1 MANLEVPY
9 PGYNWN
15 ITQHM
20 GMANQESITEL
31 LRAADLFKGQ
41 TNFSELVSSHMLNL
55 GIFTEN
61 VRSDTGQSDTWRDY
75 QQVLSELG
83 LIVSTSLTRS
93 SNLSITPIGLLF
105 LDEELSY
112 QEMMA
117 TQAMRYQYPNGYKGL
132 ANISRA
138 YASDRGIPNRW
149 MLDTLHGVKV
159 KPAILILRALIDLY
173 LDNPEKAKLTAS
185 ECATALIPIITHD
198 NPKQAYENII
208 YVRKNNVSTRD
219 SVLKRNA
226 AEWFSLLLQTG
237 MVVGNR
243 REIQLSPHA
252 IENLQDLQRLCE
264 MHESLQ
270 SEFWI
275 PAGSDSDAFD
285 WFSYYG
291 LPSTEIMSQRFEGLA
306 TFDAAGFRID
316 DMDQITGNTN
326 LTLEL
331 VDFVNPPEYSSS
343 SDSYTERSYSE
354 EAIREGIKKRTEAG
368 RRHEDLVGIARQKML
383 DAGFSVYKSAAVDLL
398 GTRDDQCL
406 IVEVKTITRKNL
418 ISQTRKGLMQLG
430 EYRYRYQDEY
440 RSSNKPE
447 TLLLLSS
454 KAQYEQWRIGFM
466 DSLDIGCANINADS
480 SFSSCVKRSI
490 ADSVFLYAS

>member
-1 MANLEVPY
+1 MINLEIPY

-31 LRAADLFKGQ
+31 LRAADLFKGKS
-41 TNFSELVSSHMLNL
+41 NFSELVSSHMLNL
-55 GIFTEN
+55 GFFTEN
-61 VRSDTGQSDTWRDY
+61 VRADTGQSDTWRDY

-93 SNLSITPIGLLF
+93 SNLNITPIGLLF

-132 ANISRA
+132 ANTSRA
-138 YASDRGIPNRW
+138 YASEKGIPNRW
-149 MLDTLHGVKV
+149 MLDALHGVKV
-159 KPAILILRALIDLY
+159 KPAILILRALIDLFI
-173 LDNPEKAKLTAS
+173 DDPEKAKLTAA

-198 NPKQAYENII
+198 NPRQAYENIV
-208 YVRKNNVSTRD
+208 YVRKNNISTRD
-219 SVLKRNA
+219 TILKRNS

-237 MVVGNR
+237 LVVGNR
-243 REIQLSPHA
+243 KEIRLSPYA
-252 IENLQDLQRLCE
+252 IEDIQGLQGLCE
-264 MHESLQ
+264 MHEAFQ
-270 SEFWI
+270 SEFWV
-275 PAGSDSDAFD
+275 PSGNDLDSFD

-291 LPSTEIMSQRFEGLA
+291 LPSTETMSQRSEGFA
-306 TFDAAGFRID
+306 AIDADGFRID
-316 DMDQITGNTN
+316 DIDQIAGTTSS
-326 LTLEL
+326 TLEL
-331 VDFVNPPEYSSS
+331 VDFANPPECSSS
-343 SDSYTERSYSE
+343 SDSYAGRSYSE

-368 RRHEDLVGIARQKML
+368 RRHEDLVGIARQRML
-383 DAGFSVYKSAAVDLL
+383 DAGFNVYKSAAVDLL

-440 RSSNKPE
+440 RDSNKPE

-454 KAQYEQWRIGFM
+454 RAQYEQWRIGFM

-480 SFSSCVKRSI
+480 SFSSCVKRNI
-490 ADSVFLYAS
+490 ADSVFSYAS